1 MLNIA
6 IPLYLGFEL
15 YDFMTAKPKPPDQPD
30 MSKMGNFWGASV
42 GGDISVYADSIKK
55 AASSLRESVPDA
67 SEIVAFIG
75 LVLVTSLFLYFT
87 FLLVRLLVEVFFKIL
102 WNVVQICGGI
112 LIETLLKLQR
122 EILCE
127 IGDLMKNIFVGA
139 LAALVAV
146 PIGIFLFT
154 HGEAILARSRHN
166 FKDTLLFLV
175 KIGSQSLVESLEFV
189 YTLKFA

>member
-30 MSKMGNFWGASV
+30 VSKMGPFWGASV
-42 GGDISVYADSIKK
+42 CGDISAYADSIKK

-67 SEIVAFIG
+67 SEIVAFLG

-87 FLLVRLLVEVFFKIL
+87 FLLVRLLVDLFFKIL
-102 WNVVQICGGI
+102 WNVVQIFGG
-112 LIETLLKLQR
+112 LQIEALLKLQR
-122 EILCE
+122 EILRE

-139 LAALVAV
+139 LAALVVV

-154 HGEAILARSRHN
+154 HGEAILAKSGRN
-166 FKDTLLFLV
+166 FKDILLFLV
-175 KIGSQSLVESLEFV
+175 EIVSQSLVESLEFV
-189 YTLKFA
+189 YTLKFT

>member
-15 YDFMTAKPKPPDQPD
+15 YDFMTAKPKPPDQPGL
-30 MSKMGNFWGASV
+30 SKMGNFWGASV

-55 AASSLRESVPDA
+55 AAISLRESVPDA
-67 SEIVAFIG
+67 SEFVAFLG

-102 WNVVQICGGI
+102 WNVVQICGG
-112 LIETLLKLQR
+112 LQIEALLKLQR
-122 EILCE
+122 KVLRE

-175 KIGSQSLVESLEFV
+175 KIGSQSLGESLEFV
-189 YTLKFA
+189 YTLKLT

>member
-30 MSKMGNFWGASV
+30 VSKMGPFWGASV
-42 GGDISVYADSIKK
+42 CGDISAYADSIKK

-67 SEIVAFIG
+67 SEIVAFLG

-87 FLLVRLLVEVFFKIL
+87 FLLVRLLVDLFFKIL
-102 WNVVQICGGI
+102 WNVVQIFGG
-112 LIETLLKLQR
+112 LQIEALLKLQR
-122 EILCE
+122 EILRE

-154 HGEAILARSRHN
+154 HGEAILAKSGHN
-166 FKDTLLFLV
+166 FKDILLFLV
-175 KIGSQSLVESLEFV
+175 EIVSQSLVESLEFV
-189 YTLKFA
+189 YTLKFT